1 MNKLTT
7 TLSLIFIIL
16 IIAVIVYFKSQ
27 VSYYKNAYE
36 GEVKKYNDYIASQT
50 IILNDL
56 QNKNNQ
62 ITNKYKSL
70 KLEAE
75 QNALNSQKN
84 LNNIVS
90 DNQQLLGRLHQQIDN
105 SNSQLSCSN
114 TDTKNIGLTYYT
126 SFRECSA
133 QLVEMAKIADQYV
146 IDIKLLQEAWPTNE
160 NTSN

>member
-36 GEVKKYNDYIASQT
+36 DEVKKYNDYIASQT

-75 QNALNSQKN
+75 
-84 LNNIVS
+84 
-90 DNQQLLGRLHQQIDN
+90 
-105 SNSQLSCSN
+105 
-114 TDTKNIGLTYYT
+114 
-126 SFRECSA
+126 
-133 QLVEMAKIADQYV
+133 
-146 IDIKLLQEAWPTNE
+146 
-160 NTSN
+160 

>member
-1 MNKLTT
+1 M
-7 TLSLIFIIL
+7 
-16 IIAVIVYFKSQ
+16 IVYFKSQ

-36 GEVKKYNDYIASQT
+36 DEVKKYNDYIASQT